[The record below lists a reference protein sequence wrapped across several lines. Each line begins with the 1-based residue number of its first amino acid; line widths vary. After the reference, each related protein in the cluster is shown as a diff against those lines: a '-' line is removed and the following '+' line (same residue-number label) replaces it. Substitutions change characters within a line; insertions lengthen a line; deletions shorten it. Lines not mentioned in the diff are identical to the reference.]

1 VTAADLPPPN
11 SEPLTAKSAERF
23 RVTATNYAVQST
35 EVLTTVRIVKPS
47 DSDFIRV
54 HPNPDM
60 VMVTFTFPTKD
71 GHVLIEPLI
80 FDEIRVKVPD
90 FGKITACVSLV
101 PYITNKGALNLWP
114 LKRESPFSIGG
125 NSYNVS
131 AFNVAARTRK
141 EWLRIS
147 TDQDRGQYVGFK
159 PEEIIPEPT
168 WPKEIAEALAPTAAE
183 TVVVKAMVKLV
194 ELASKGGVID
204 SIDHPLI
211 RPYRGLA

>member
-1 VTAADLPPPN
+1 
-11 SEPLTAKSAERF
+11 
-23 RVTATNYAVQST
+23 VTATNYAVQSA

-54 HPNPDM
+54 HPNPNM
-60 VMVTFTFPTKD
+60 QMVTFTFPTKD
-71 GHVLIEPLI
+71 GHVLIEPDT
-80 FDEIRVKVPD
+80 FDAIKVKVPD
-90 FGKITACVSLV
+90 FGKITACVTLV

-131 AFNVAARTRK
+131 AFTVAARTRV
-141 EWLRIS
+141 EWLRLS

-168 WPKEIAEALAPTAAE
+168 WPKEIAASLLVTAAE
-183 TVVVKAMVKLV
+183 AVVTEATVKLV
-194 ELASKGGVID
+194 EMASKGGIID
-204 SIDHPLI
+204 SIEHPLI